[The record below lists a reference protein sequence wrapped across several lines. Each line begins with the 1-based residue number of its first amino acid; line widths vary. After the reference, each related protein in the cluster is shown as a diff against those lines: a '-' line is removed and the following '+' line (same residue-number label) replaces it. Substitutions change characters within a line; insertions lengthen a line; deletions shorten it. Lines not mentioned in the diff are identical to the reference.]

1 MVEKQVME
9 GLKNGND
16 ILKEIHKET
25 SVEAVEKLM
34 DDTAEAIAYQNVPIN
49 REISFIHRE
58 TMYSK

>member
-1 MVEKQVME
+1 ME

-49 REISFIHRE
+49 REINFIHRE